1 MQVQVMVDG
10 SVDAGT
16 GDGPMLMVVWMQ
28 VQVMV
33 DGGVDAGTGD
43 G

>member
-1 MQVQVMVDG
+1 
-10 SVDAGT
+10 
-16 GDGPMLMVVWMQ
+16 MQ

-43 G
+43 GDLLMVVLMQVQVMVTC